1 MNRSR
6 LVRSVVAAASL
17 ALLAGC
23 SGGLAGGEA
32 AKVGDQTLSRAHVD
46 DAAEGLCLAIGEQLD
61 AQGQQLANV
70 QLRQS
75 IVQILTLRM
84 MGDQVAEDYG
94 VEAGADYVDVRN
106 QVEAL
111 LGEVP
116 EELHEAVIDSE
127 TTQQYLESVTTAAGR
142 VALEAEGGADPTDE
156 EAALRGQDIFSEVLV
171 DADVSLDPR
180 YGLVFTE
187 AGVEVGDSSSSQ
199 AVSYPASQGVARPET
214 GTVDP
219 DADWVMALPSSQR
232 CG

>member
-23 SGGLAGGEA
+23 SGGLTPGNA
-32 AKVGDQTLSRAHVD
+32 AKVGDHTLSRAHVD

-61 AQGQQLANV
+61 AQGRQLANG

-75 IVQILTLRM
+75 IVQVLTLRM
-84 MGDQVAEDYG
+84 MGDQVAEEYG
-94 VEAGADYVDVRN
+94 VEAGADYVDARN
-106 QVEAL
+106 QVAAL
-111 LGEVP
+111 LEQVP

-142 VALEAEGGADPTDE
+142 AALESEGTAEPTDE
-156 EAALRGQDIFSEVLV
+156 DAALRGQEIFSE
-171 DADVSLDPR
+171 AAAEAEVSLDPR
-180 YGLVFTE
+180 YGLVFAETGIE
-187 AGVEVGDSSSSQ
+187 AGDSSSSQ